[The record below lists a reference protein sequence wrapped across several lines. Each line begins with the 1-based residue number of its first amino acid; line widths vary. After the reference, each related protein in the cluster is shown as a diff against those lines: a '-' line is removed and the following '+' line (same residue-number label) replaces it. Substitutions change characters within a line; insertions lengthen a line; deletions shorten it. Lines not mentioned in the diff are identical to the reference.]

1 MCIIAI
7 KPKGQKMFDDD
18 TITTMF
24 INNPDGAGLM
34 YYNAKNENHVAIHKG
49 FMTCKSLLKYVH
61 SMDLTDVNVVMHF
74 RIGTSG
80 LNDALNCHPYP
91 LYVKNKTNMN
101 AKIGM
106 AHNGILHSFNPP
118 KGSKINDTQT
128 FINTVLNKLT
138 PDFLTDDN
146 ATTLLQNLIGTN
158 KLAFMDNDG
167 HLTLIGKF
175 IEDKGYYF
183 SNQSYKQSTLYRIPT
198 AYSYAYPRGTSPKN
212 VCTAK
217 NDTEKSV
224 SSSVTETRY
233 KLSEADYDFWKNEPS
248 DFWDDWDRRH
258 PRVR

>member
-1 MCIIAI
+1 
-7 KPKGQKMFDDD
+7 MFDDD
-18 TITTMF
+18 VITTMF

-34 YYNAKNENHVAIHKG
+34 YFNPKNENHVAIHKG
-49 FMTCKSLLKYVH
+49 FMTSKALLKYVH
-61 SMDLTDVNVVMHF
+61 SLDLTDVNVIMHF

-91 LYVKNKTNMN
+91 LYLANKTNMN

-118 KGSKINDTQT
+118 KGSKINDTQM

-138 PDFLTDDN
+138 PDFLNDDN

-167 HLTLIGKF
+167 HMTLIGKF

-183 SNQSYKQSTLYRIPT
+183 SNQSYKMATLYKIPT
-198 AYSYAYPRGTSPKN
+198 TYSNAYARGASTTKVCPPK
-212 VCTAK
+212 K
-217 NDTEKSV
+217 DTEKSV
-224 SSSVTETRY
+224 YTETRH
-233 KLSEADYDFWKNEPS
+233 KLTEEEYDFWKNEPS

-258 PRVR
+258 PHIR